1 MIFECQMCHAQT
13 AAACSCIKNQWGV
26 PYAPSAPI
34 MPPLTEQRVREI
46 VREELEHWV
55 AYGQITHD
63 AVEEL
68 PLRRKQ

>member
-46 VREELEHWV
+46 VREEIARSETERGDRIFPGVH
-55 AYGQITHD
+55 
-63 AVEEL
+63 
-68 PLRRKQ
+68 K